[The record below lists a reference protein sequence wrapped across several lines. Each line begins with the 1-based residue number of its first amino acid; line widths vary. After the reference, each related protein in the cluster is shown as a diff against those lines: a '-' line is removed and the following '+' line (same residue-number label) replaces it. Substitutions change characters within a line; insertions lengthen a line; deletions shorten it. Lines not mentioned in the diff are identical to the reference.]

1 MRKTRDS
8 QRSKV
13 YAWERTLPGYQEG
26 KWESVS
32 ARKYRTDDGST
43 SEFSTL
49 RCRIDDE
56 MSLDEC
62 VVLITKVWKAY
73 HPAACYVPKVTP
85 GHLARR
91 AMGSRERINLP
102 RWSRQ
107 STIVLHETAH
117 SLQLPTQWVEGAP
130 DEHLVAVAWHGPEFM
145 RLFIELLVR
154 YHAPVRGMRGELLRS
169 AREAKIK
176 VGSLQDCLKPARRSL
191 IRSGSTDV

>member
-13 YAWERTLPGYQEG
+13 YAWERAIPGYQEG
-26 KWESVS
+26 KWEAVPV
-32 ARKYRTDDGST
+32 RKYCLPDGST
-43 SEFSTL
+43 SVFSTR
-49 RCRIDDE
+49 RCRIADE
-56 MSLDEC
+56 MSLDDC
-62 VVLITKVWKAY
+62 TALITKVWKAY
-73 HPAACYVPKVTP
+73 HPAARYVPKVTP

-91 AMGSRERINLP
+91 ATGSRERISLP

-117 SLQLPTQWVEGAP
+117 SLQPPIRWVEADAP

-154 YHAPVRGMRGELLRS
+154 YHAPARGMRGELLRS
-169 AREAKIK
+169 ARAARIK
-176 VGSLQDCLKPARRSL
+176 VGSLQDCLKPPRRARS
-191 IRSGSTDV
+191 V

>member
-13 YAWERTLPGYQEG
+13 YAWERNLPGYQEG
-26 KWESVS
+26 KWEAVVV
-32 ARKYRTDDGST
+32 RKYHADDGST
-43 SEFSTL
+43 SKFSTL

-73 HPAACYVPKVTP
+73 QPTRYVPKVTP
-85 GHLARR
+85 GYLARR
-91 AMGSRERINLP
+91 ATGSRERINLP

-107 STIVLHETAH
+107 PTIVLHETAH
-117 SLQLPTQWVEGAP
+117 SLQAP
-130 DEHLVAVAWHGPEFM
+130 GRFSDNHDDLVAVAWHGPEFM

-154 YHAPVRGMRGELLRS
+154 YHAPARGMRGELLRS
-169 AREAKIK
+169 ARAARIK
-176 VGSLQDCLKPARRSL
+176 VGSLQDCPKPPRRSL
-191 IRSGSTDV
+191 IRSGAVSR